1 MTNRL
6 RPPQGAPACSGGP
19 TSVSDAEAGL
29 GTRRELAVCVQSNS
43 SLSTLIL
50 NNSKHNYTTNH
61 SGGWG
66 GVLDSAEAGVVPPR
80 SRRPTRANSPA

>member
-43 SLSTLIL
+43 SLSTLTL
-50 NNSKHNYTTNH
+50 NNTKNNYTTNH
-61 SGGWG
+61 SGG